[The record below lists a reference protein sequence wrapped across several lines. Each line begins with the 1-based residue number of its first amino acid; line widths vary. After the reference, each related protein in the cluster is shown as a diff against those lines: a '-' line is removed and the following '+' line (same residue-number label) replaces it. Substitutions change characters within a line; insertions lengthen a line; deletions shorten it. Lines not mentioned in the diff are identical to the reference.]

1 MGQVPAIVNFLR
13 GPDLVFQSAHP
24 ETIRRLGGRDVI
36 GKPLLEAIPEYRDQP
51 FPQILRG
58 VLETG
63 EPYFAT
69 EVLARLD
76 QDGSGILE
84 DSYWNI
90 VYQPVR
96 SASGTIEGVMTFDLD
111 VTEQVL
117 SRKKI
122 EEQTAALEEA
132 LQRAADN
139 DHRKNEFLATL
150 AHELRNPLGPVLNS
164 LEVMKRSQNP
174 DLVARARA
182 TIERQVLQ
190 MKRLIDDLLDVS
202 RIAQNQIEI
211 KKTHVDLGVVLEHAL
226 EASRPACEA
235 AGHTLTITPLPEP
248 LFLEADSDRLT
259 QVFDNLF
266 TNACKYTDSGGRI
279 DVTVE
284 RQGSDVVVRVADNGI
299 GIPPGLLAKVF
310 ERFVQVDRS
319 SERGQGGLG
328 IGLALARQLVELH
341 GGTITAHSEGLGHG
355 SVFIVRLPILTSLP
369 IVHEPARAP
378 AQSVRAT
385 TQRILLV
392 DDNRDLVESL
402 ALLLTLA
409 GYDTNTARDGFEA
422 IGKAATYRPDVILL
436 DIGLPKMSGYDV
448 CRTIRA
454 EPWGKAMVVIAITG
468 WGHEDDRRRTA
479 DAGFTA
485 HLVKPVDYPV
495 LMKLLRNVATGR
507 APHGASAQECQT

>member
-1 MGQVPAIVNFLR
+1 VGHVPAIVNFLR

-24 ETIRRLGGRDVI
+24 ETIRRLGGRDII

-51 FPQILRG
+51 FPQILRR

-63 EPYFAT
+63 EPYSAS
-69 EVLARLD
+69 EILARLD
-76 QDGSGILE
+76 RDGSGILE
-84 DSYWNI
+84 ESYWNV

-96 SASGTIEGVMTFDLD
+96 SASGAIDGVMTFDLE

-117 SRKKI
+117 ARKKI
-122 EEQTAALEEA
+122 EEQTAALEKA

-150 AHELRNPLGPVLNS
+150 AHELRNPLGPVMNS
-164 LEVMKRSQNP
+164 LEVMKRAHANP

-202 RIAQNQIEI
+202 RITQNQIEI
-211 KKTHVDLGVVLEHAL
+211 KKTLVNLGDVLEHAL
-226 EASRPACEA
+226 EASRPICEA
-235 AGHTLTITPLPEP
+235 AGHTLSITPLSEP
-248 LFLEADSDRLT
+248 LFLEADPDRLT

-266 TNACKYTDSGGRI
+266 TNACKYTDFGGRI
-279 DVTVE
+279 DVTIE
-284 RQGSDVVVRVADNGI
+284 RQGSDVVVRVNDNGI
-299 GIPPGLLAKVF
+299 GIPRGMLSRVF
-310 ERFVQVDRS
+310 ERFVQLDRRA
-319 SERGQGGLG
+319 ERGQGGLG

-341 GGTITAHSEGLGHG
+341 GGTVTAHSEGVGRG
-355 SVFIVRLPILTSLP
+355 SEFVVRLPILTTLP
-369 IVHEPARAP
+369 AAHDTPPAPTRPIRA
-378 AQSVRAT
+378 RT
-385 TQRILLV
+385 LRILLV

-409 GYDTNTARDGFEA
+409 GYETKTVHDGLAAVEEA
-422 IGKAATYRPDVILL
+422 SAYRPDVVLL

-448 CRTIRA
+448 CRRIRA
-454 EPWGKAMVVIAITG
+454 ESWGRAMVVIAITG

-479 DAGFTA
+479 DAGFNA
-485 HLVKPVDYPV
+485 HLVKPVDYAH
-495 LMKLLRNVATGR
+495 LLTLL
-507 APHGASAQECQT
+507 PQ

>member
-1 MGQVPAIVNFLR
+1 MPAIVNFLR

-51 FPQILRG
+51 FPQILRR

-63 EPYFAT
+63 EPYSAS

-76 QDGSGILE
+76 RDGSGILE
-84 DSYWNI
+84 ESYWNV

-96 SASGTIEGVMTFDLD
+96 SASGTIDGVMTFDLD

-117 SRKKI
+117 ARKKL
-122 EEQTAALEEA
+122 EEQTTALEEA

-150 AHELRNPLGPVLNS
+150 AHELRNPLGPVMNS
-164 LEVMKRSQNP
+164 LEVMKHAHANP

-211 KKTHVDLGVVLEHAL
+211 KKTHVNLGDVLEHAL
-226 EASRPACEA
+226 EASRPTCEA
-235 AGHTLTITPLPEP
+235 AGHALTITPLTEP
-248 LFLEADSDRLT
+248 LFLEADADRLT

-284 RQGSDVVVRVADNGI
+284 RQGSDVVVRVTDNGI
-299 GIPPGLLAKVF
+299 GIPRGMLSRVF
-310 ERFVQVDRS
+310 ERFVQIDRS
-319 SERGQGGLG
+319 AERGQGGLG
-328 IGLALARQLVELH
+328 IGLALAKRLVELH
-341 GGTITAHSEGLGHG
+341 DGTITAHSEGLGRG
-355 SVFIVRLPILTSLP
+355 SEFVVRLPILTTLP
-369 IVHEPARAP
+369 AMSDPPQAPVQPIRAR
-378 AQSVRAT
+378 

-402 ALLLTLA
+402 AVLLTLA
-409 GYDTNTARDGFEA
+409 GYETKTVHDGFAAIAEA
-422 IGKAATYRPDVILL
+422 AAYRPDVVLL

-454 EPWGKAMVVIAITG
+454 EPWGRAMVVIAITG

-479 DAGFTA
+479 DAGFNA
-485 HLVKPVDYPV
+485 HLVKPVDYAR
-495 LMKLLRNVATGR
+495 LLTLL
-507 APHGASAQECQT
+507 PQ